1 MTIKQISVFLENKPG
16 ALRKMIDTL
25 ADKNINLRSLT
36 LVESQDF
43 GLARIITDDPYNTST
58 VLREEGYVT
67 SIVPVFAVEMPDEP
81 GGLTNVLGVL
91 SDNDININY
100 LYAFTGSKKN
110 AAYVVLRIEEIEKAK
125 SVFISNG
132 IKPLCSEELL

>member
-58 VLREEGYVT
+58 ILREEGYVT

-81 GGLTNVLGVL
+81 GGLTSVLGVL

>member
-81 GGLTNVLGVL
+81 GGLTSVLGVL

>member
-1 MTIKQISVFLENKPG
+1 TIKQISVFLENKPG

-81 GGLTNVLGVL
+81 GGLTSVLGVL

-100 LYAFTGSKKN
+100 LYAFTGSTKN

>member
-25 ADKNINLRSLT
+25 AGKNINLRSLT